1 MFGTDILRN
10 KTMKILYFL
19 NPLYTP
25 AYPCFFF
32 FEVFNCEFFISGTY
46 FLFKLK
52 DLRLM
57 SSDDSA
63 GKKTKKELYSLSH

>member
-52 DLRLM
+52 DLSRAFMDRQWRKRAGYRL
-57 SSDDSA
+57 A
-63 GKKTKKELYSLSH
+63 N